1 MRMDRMKGLLEKED
15 AGVQI
20 RDLDTWRKDR
30 NAKFR
35 GSDFIV

>member
-1 MRMDRMKGLLEKED
+1 MKGFLEKGD

-20 RDLDTWRKDR
+20 RDLDRGKDR